1 MRDDYTEWER
11 FSHPDPDEEDPP
23 TLDEVQ
29 TLREFAESFGTANAI
44 AAEDAARQ
52 LMSLVD
58 EGRVVEKRQNNVV
71 DKGERVSWLLWD
83 AAIDMPR
90 YQPAILKLIEAIR
103 ALPQLERT
111 EEQIRTGCFEDRLET
126 WRSLEAFDYIW
137 SETYSREWPFFVSS
151 PARYRPTLCSRFLC
165 SPRHNGLKFLRYPP
179 ARPPALHRVPPRQL
193 ISCHEV
199 WALY

>member
-44 AAEDAARQ
+44 APEDAARQ

-111 EEQIRTGCFEDRLET
+111 EEQIHRGCFEDRLET

-151 PARYRPTLCSRFLC
+151 PACYRPTRCTVGFFA
-165 SPRHNGLKFLRYPP
+165 PRGI
-179 ARPPALHRVPPRQL
+179 AA
-193 ISCHEV
+193 
-199 WALY
+199 

>member
-29 TLREFAESFGTANAI
+29 TLREFAETFGTANAI

-58 EGRVVEKRQNNVV
+58 EGRVVEERQNNVV
-71 DKGERVSWLLWD
+71 LLWD
-83 AAIDMPR
+83 AAIDMTR

-137 SETYSREWPFFVSS
+137 SETYSREWPFFFLLPPLTDQRCAV
-151 PARYRPTLCSRFLC
+151 RFLC
-165 SPRHNGLKFLRYPP
+165 SRGIT
-179 ARPPALHRVPPRQL
+179 A
-193 ISCHEV
+193 
-199 WALY
+199 

>member
-11 FSHPDPDEEDPP
+11 FSHPDPDEEDASI
-23 TLDEVQ
+23 LDEIQ
-29 TLREFAESFGTANAI
+29 TLREFAESFGTAIAT

-58 EGRVVEKRQNNVV
+58 EGRVVEKHQKNVV

-83 AAIDMPR
+83 ATIDMPR
-90 YQPAILKLIEAIR
+90 YQPASLKLIEAIR

-111 EEQIRTGCFEDRLET
+111 EEQIRTGGFEDRLEA

-137 SETYSREWPFFVSS
+137 SETYSREWHFDFLLPPLTDQRRAVGFFA
-151 PARYRPTLCSRFLC
+151 PMA
-165 SPRHNGLKFLRYPP
+165 
-179 ARPPALHRVPPRQL
+179 
-193 ISCHEV
+193 
-199 WALY
+199 